1 MTQQLRL
8 LELATDRWIAELW
21 KTVDPDRRR
30 EVVRILAEMA
40 GESLSAEEVSE
51 RKGEHHASR

>member
-21 KTVDPDRRR
+21 KTVDPDRRQ
-30 EVVRILAEMA
+30 EVVTILAEMA
-40 GESLSAEEVSE
+40 VETLGAQEVPE
-51 RKGEHHASR
+51 RRGDRHASR